1 MAHSE
6 RLPGNGERIDCQ
18 QPLVRAQLAV
28 RPHPSANCAAVEYG
42 GEAEAVTQS
51 LSFDPAGGDDQAAA
65 QKCHTVLHYDDRPQ
79 SYRTADVEGNCICP
93 VFEDHECLTEFRD
106 VSEGTVTVVASV
118 PSRETIREL
127 VSDLREVGATVAVEW
142 LVEDEQRD
150 RTTEM
155 DVSSITSKQREALET
170 ALELGYYDSP
180 READLGDCAEA
191 LGITKSAV
199 SQRLNTAETKL
210 VRSFLGR
217 PDRT

>member
-6 RLPGNGERIDCQ
+6 RLPGNGGRIDCQ

-42 GEAEAVTQS
+42 GEAEDITQS
-51 LSFDPAGGDDQAAA
+51 LSFDPADEDD
-65 QKCHTVLHYDDRPQ
+65 QKCHTVLNYDDQPQ
-79 SYRTADVEGNCICP
+79 SYRTADVEENCICP
-93 VFEDHECLTEFRD
+93 VFEDHDCLTEFRD

-127 VSDLREVGATVAVEW
+127 VGGLREVGATVAVEW
-142 LVEDEQRD
+142 LVEDEQRN

-180 READLGDCAEA
+180 RDADLGDCADA

-217 PDRT
+217 PDKT